1 MKRGLPVLASIVA
14 ACALAAVPSAV
25 AAPQVGPL
33 DVTGEIDGAPFRIT
47 VPGTWNG
54 KLIVFAHGYRDKADH
69 PGEVDDR
76 SPFQGDPFTRAAL
89 LAQGWA
95 IAGTAYKDNGWA
107 VKEALQDLVALASYF
122 KDQVANPDRA
132 YLWGFSM
139 GSVPT
144 YELAEKTRAPSTATC
159 PPAPSGRARRA
170 EVTGCSRRCSPTT
183 SRSGAC
189 LLGHARQRP
198 G

>member
-1 MKRGLPVLASIVA
+1 M
-14 ACALAAVPSAV
+14 
-25 AAPQVGPL
+25 
-33 DVTGEIDGAPFRIT
+33 TGDIDGAPFRIT

-89 LAQGWA
+89 LSQGWA

-122 KDQVANPDRA
+122 KDQVANPDA
-132 YLWGFSM
+132 
-139 GSVPT
+139 PT
-144 YELAEKTRAPSTATC
+144 SGASRWARCRPTSWPRETRAPSTATC